1 MIGKTLM
8 TASAVFALV
17 AGGAVAQEQG
27 ATPAVHA
34 PKAMASSGHPLV
46 TQAMLDVLKK
56 GGNAMDA
63 ALVGAILQNVVEPQM
78 VSLAGALTA
87 LYYDAKT
94 KQYYYLDADL
104 DHTATGAPIVP
115 GWAQVTGGPP
125 PTEATSGK
133 LVAVPG
139 AVAGLKAAA
148 DRFGTLKWSQ
158 YFEPAIKTADQ
169 GFPMYSF
176 LYGEMADAA
185 LGRLSAYPSGREEFL
200 PNGYVPPVG
209 SKVVRP
215 RLAATMRRLAAEG
228 PDYFYTGDFGR
239 KFVSE
244 VQSTGGSLSLD
255 DMAGYKVRWI
265 EPLRFTYKDREIISA
280 PPPGTAGA
288 LMAIAMNV
296 VEPFDLKAGGHYTTS
311 AESLYRIRSAFGFA
325 EDMTDGFIQDP
336 EAYNVPTSVLT
347 SKAFSAH
354 LSALIDGSLPKTP
367 AGGKPAATAN
377 ADDAMILAGGFDHSD
392 VHASDTDHIVVA
404 DAQGNMVSLTH
415 SVMGAT
421 FATGLVVDGVVVNG
435 GNYFP
440 GRNQAPGRR
449 VVSGFAP
456 TMVAEKGV
464 PVMSIGSPGLT
475 SRAIALTLIN
485 HIGYGMPL
493 EQAVDAPRFQGSING
508 RAMSIEGRITDEVR
522 RQMTDSFGVTVK
534 ITTPYNWHYG
544 SIHAV
549 AKQPDGSWLGVADPR
564 RGGHAAGY

>member
-1 MIGKTLM
+1 MFRKTLM
-8 TASAVFALV
+8 TAGAVALL
-17 AGGAVAQEQG
+17 ATGAVAQEQG
-27 ATPAVHA
+27 AKPAVRA

-46 TQAMLDVLKK
+46 TQAMLEVLKN

-63 ALVGAILQNVVEPQM
+63 ALTGAILQNVVEPQM

-104 DHTATGAPIVP
+104 DHTAKGAPTVP
-115 GWAQVTGGPP
+115 GWAQVTGGPL
-125 PTEATSGK
+125 PTEPTSGK

-158 YFEPAIKTADQ
+158 YFQPAIKTADQ

-209 SKVVRP
+209 SKIVRP
-215 RLAATMRRLAAEG
+215 RLAATMRRLANEG
-228 PDYFYTGDFGR
+228 TDYFYTGDFGR

-244 VQSTGGSLSLD
+244 VQKTGGSLSME
-255 DMAGYKVRWI
+255 DMARYKVRWI
-265 EPLRFTYKDREIISA
+265 EPLRFTYKDHEIISA

-288 LMAIAMNV
+288 LMAIAMNI

-347 SKAFSAH
+347 SKAFAAH
-354 LSALIDGSLPKTP
+354 LSALIDGSMPKV
-367 AGGKPAATAN
+367 KPVAKAEAADGMA
-377 ADDAMILAGGFDHSD
+377 LAGGFDHSD

-404 DAQGNMVSLTH
+404 DAQGNIVSLTH

-456 TMVAEKGV
+456 TMIAEKGE

-485 HIGYGMPL
+485 HLGYGMPL
-493 EQAVDAPRFQGSING
+493 EQAVDAPRFQGSIKG

-522 RQMTDSFGVTVK
+522 AQMTDTYGVTVK

-549 AKQPDGSWLGVADPR
+549 AKQPDGSWLGIADPR

>member
-1 MIGKTLM
+1 MFRTTLM
-8 TASAVFALV
+8 TAAAAALTL
-17 AGGAVAQEQG
+17 ASGAAAQEQG
-27 ATPAVHA
+27 AKPAAKA
-34 PKAMASSGHPLV
+34 PKAMVSSGHPLV
-46 TQAMLDVLKK
+46 TQAMIEVLKK

-63 ALVGAILQNVVEPQM
+63 ALTGAILQNVVEPQM

-104 DHTATGAPIVP
+104 DHTAKGAPTVP
-115 GWAQVTGGPP
+115 GWAQVTGGPL
-125 PTEATSGK
+125 PTEATSGQ

-148 DRFGTLKWSQ
+148 DKFGTLKWSQ
-158 YFEPAIKTADQ
+158 YFQPAIKTAEQ

-209 SKVVRP
+209 SNVQRP
-215 RLAATMRRLAAEG
+215 RLAATMRRLANEG
-228 PDYFYTGDFGR
+228 PDYFYTGDFSR
-239 KFVSE
+239 RFVAE
-244 VQSTGGSLSLD
+244 VQKTGGSLSQE

-265 EPLRFTYKDREIISA
+265 EPLRFTYKGREIISA

-288 LMAIAMNV
+288 LMAVAMNV
-296 VEPFDLKAGGHYTTS
+296 VEPWDLKAGGHYTQS
-311 AESLYRIRSAFGFA
+311 AESLFKIRSAFGFA

-336 EAYNVPTSVLT
+336 ETFNVPTSVLT
-347 SKAFSAH
+347 SKAFSAQ
-354 LSALIDGSLPKTP
+354 LTALIDGSMPKV
-367 AGGKPAATAN
+367 AATKSAAAEN
-377 ADDAMILAGGFDHSD
+377 DALVLAGGFDHSD
-392 VHASDTDHIVVA
+392 VHASDTDHIIVA
-404 DAQGNMVSLTH
+404 DAQGNIVSLTH

-440 GRNQAPGRR
+440 GRNLAKGRR

-456 TMVAEKGV
+456 TMVAEAGV
-464 PVMSIGSPGLT
+464 PTLAIGSPGLT

-485 HIGYGMPL
+485 HYGYDMPL
-493 EQAVDAPRFQGSING
+493 EQAVDAARFQGSQQG

-522 RQMTDSFGVTVK
+522 AQMKELYGVTVK
-534 ITTPYNWHYG
+534 ITTPYNWHFG
-544 SIHAV
+544 SIHAA
-549 AKQPDGSWLGVADPR
+549 AKQPDGTWLGVADPR
-564 RGGHAAGY
+564 RGGFAAGY